1 MSTYLKRISV
11 ICFIFTVIIGQVFMP
26 IISHAQ
32 ELNTTGLVDSFTF
45 DKTEL
50 NYGERSGIR
59 VDFSDKSGNQM
70 KAGDTLTLTL
80 PAELTGYSKRID
92 LKNDAGVSFGTC
104 EVTKTNVV
112 CTFNDT
118 VEKLQNIR
126 GYLYL
131 EFKATSNVGVNQTI
145 PVDTNLGTG
154 LATQRVTI
162 KGPTESTGSSSF
174 IYKTGEIYPDAPN
187 EVKWELN
194 VNASSNKEQLDA
206 DIVLTDTLQ
215 SGQTLKQEGFI
226 IIVGNTGVT
235 PQQFIDQGYGTI
247 TLNGNSFSLRGY
259 KDQVSG
265 KGISIRYSSIIT
277 DSGMNQ
283 DEFYNDYTIDYQ
295 ILNQPPVTVSKN
307 AWVKNINA
315 GGGAQGDLPSKG
327 TLRIVKHI
335 EGNEGKV
342 IPGVSF
348 KLYTESGQQIG
359 DSYTTNQDGVV
370 EAPNLAPGNYYVQ
383 EISAPNYVEFDPQ
396 TKIPFTIK
404 KDDVNGIK
412 LMVPNKLKTTSV
424 AGTKT
429 WEGDNINNRPETIKV
444 DLLQDGK
451 VIATK
456 EVTAANGWKYEFEN
470 LPAVDT
476 AGKAYKYEVKEQ
488 PVSGYQ
494 SHVKGYDIINIK
506 IQEAP
511 EVEDPGKEE
520 TIEELEDSNKPE
532 EPKVTEEPNELEK
545 PEVTDK
551 PEIHVK
557 PEEEQV
563 EEETTEELKEE
574 KPEEPK
580 VTEEP
585 NELEK
590 PEVTD
595 KPEIW
600 VKPEEEQVEEETTEE
615 IKEEKPEEPKV
626 TEEPNEL
633 EKPEVTDKP
642 EIHVTPEEEQVEE
655 ETTEEIKEEK
665 PEEPKVTE
673 EPNELEKPE
682 VTDKPEI
689 HVKPEEEQ
697 VEEETTEEIKEEKPE
712 EPKVTEEPNEL
723 EKPEVTDKPE
733 IHVKPEEE
741 QVEEETTEEI
751 KEEKPEEPK
760 VTEEPNVL
768 EKPEVTEKPEI
779 HVKPEEEQV
788 EEETTEEI
796 KEEKPEEPKVTEEP
810 NVLEKPEVTEKPEIL
825 VTPGE
830 ESNKEETTEELEE
843 PLKPE
848 EPKVTEEPN
857 VLEKPEVK
865 EKPEILVKP
874 KEEENKEETTEEIEE
889 SLKPEEP
896 KVTEEPNVLEKPEV
910 KEKPEILV
918 KPIEEENKEETTKEL
933 TEEKPEEPKVT
944 EEPNV
949 LEKPEVKEKPEVSN
963 KQEVQD
969 KVEVQNKQEVQSKQD
984 VQNKSEVPSSKEN
997 NKQSKLL
1004 PQTGGTST
1012 ESTSLIAGMFALIFG
1027 AMLFRRKKN

>member
-194 VNASSNKEQLDA
+194 VNASSNKEQLGA

-315 GGGAQGDLPSKG
+315 GGGAQGDLPPKG

-335 EGNEGKV
+335 EGDNTKF
-342 IPGVSF
+342 IPDVTF
-348 KLYTESGQQIG
+348 KLYKESGEQIG
-359 DSYTTNQDGVV
+359 DTYTTGAEGIV
-370 EAPNLAPGNYYVQ
+370 EISNLDPGNYYVT
-383 EISAPNYVEFDPQ
+383 EIKAPEYVDFDPQ
-396 TKIPFTIK
+396 KKFDFTVDATAQK
-404 KDDVNGIK
+404 GVK
-412 LMVPNKLKTTSV
+412 LMIPNKVKTTFIS
-424 AGTKT
+424 GTKT
-429 WEGDNINNRPETIKV
+429 WNDNNATDRPSTIQV
-444 DLLQDGK
+444 DLLKNGDVIQTQD
-451 VIATK
+451 
-456 EVTAANGWKYEFEN
+456 VTAANGWNYTFAN
-470 LPAVDT
+470 IPAYDND
-476 AGKAYKYEVKEQ
+476 GNAYTYTVKEH
-488 PVSGYQ
+488 PVAGYQ
-494 SHVKGYDIINIK
+494 SKVNGYDITNIK
-506 IQEAP
+506 IQEAT
-511 EVEDPGKEE
+511 EVEEEGK
-520 TIEELEDSNKPE
+520 L
-532 EPKVTEEPNELEK
+532 
-545 PEVTDK
+545 
-551 PEIHVK
+551 
-557 PEEEQV
+557 
-563 EEETTEELKEE
+563 ETTEELK
-574 KPEEPK
+574 
-580 VTEEP
+580 
-585 NELEK
+585 
-590 PEVTD
+590 
-595 KPEIW
+595 
-600 VKPEEEQVEEETTEE
+600 
-615 IKEEKPEEPKV
+615 
-626 TEEPNEL
+626 
-633 EKPEVTDKP
+633 
-642 EIHVTPEEEQVEE
+642 
-655 ETTEEIKEEK
+655 
-665 PEEPKVTE
+665 
-673 EPNELEKPE
+673 
-682 VTDKPEI
+682 
-689 HVKPEEEQ
+689 
-697 VEEETTEEIKEEKPE
+697 
-712 EPKVTEEPNEL
+712 
-723 EKPEVTDKPE
+723 
-733 IHVKPEEE
+733 
-741 QVEEETTEEI
+741 
-751 KEEKPEEPK
+751 
-760 VTEEPNVL
+760 
-768 EKPEVTEKPEI
+768 
-779 HVKPEEEQV
+779 
-788 EEETTEEI
+788 
-796 KEEKPEEPKVTEEP
+796 
-810 NVLEKPEVTEKPEIL
+810 
-825 VTPGE
+825 
-830 ESNKEETTEELEE
+830 
-843 PLKPE
+843 
-848 EPKVTEEPN
+848 
-857 VLEKPEVK
+857 
-865 EKPEILVKP
+865 
-874 KEEENKEETTEEIEE
+874 
-889 SLKPEEP
+889 
-896 KVTEEPNVLEKPEV
+896 
-910 KEKPEILV
+910 
-918 KPIEEENKEETTKEL
+918 
-933 TEEKPEEPKVT
+933 EEKPEEPKVT

-949 LEKPEVKEKPEVSN
+949 LEKPEVKEKPEVSV
-963 KQEVQD
+963 KPTEEQEQVETTEDLKEEKPEEPKVTEEPNVLEKPEVKEKPEVSIKPTEEQEQVETTEELKEEKPEEPKVTEEPNELD
-969 KVEVQNKQEVQSKQD
+969 KPEVTEKPEIWVKPEEEQVEEETTEEIKDLEKPEEPKVTEEPNVFEKPEV
-984 VQNKSEVPSSKEN
+984 KE
-997 NKQSKLL
+997 KPEILVK
-1004 PQTGGTST
+1004 P
-1012 ESTSLIAGMFALIFG
+1012 
-1027 AMLFRRKKN
+1027 

>member
-194 VNASSNKEQLDA
+194 VNASSNKEQLGA

-520 TIEELEDSNKPE
+520 TIEELEDPNKPE

-551 PEIHVK
+551 PEIWVK

-642 EIHVTPEEEQVEE
+642 EIHV
-655 ETTEEIKEEK
+655 
-665 PEEPKVTE
+665 
-673 EPNELEKPE
+673 
-682 VTDKPEI
+682 
-689 HVKPEEEQ
+689 KPEEEQ

-733 IHVKPEEE
+733 IHVTPEEE

-810 NVLEKPEVTEKPEIL
+810 NVLEKPEVTDKPEIL

-949 LEKPEVKEKPEVSN
+949 LEKPEVKDKPEVSN

>member
-92 LKNDAGVSFGTC
+92 LKNEAGVSFGTC

-551 PEIHVK
+551 PEIWVK

-563 EEETTEELKEE
+563 EEETTEEL
-574 KPEEPK
+574 
-580 VTEEP
+580 
-585 NELEK
+585 
-590 PEVTD
+590 
-595 KPEIW
+595 
-600 VKPEEEQVEEETTEE
+600 
-615 IKEEKPEEPKV
+615 
-626 TEEPNEL
+626 
-633 EKPEVTDKP
+633 
-642 EIHVTPEEEQVEE
+642 
-655 ETTEEIKEEK
+655 KEEK

-733 IHVKPEEE
+733 IHVTPEEE

>member
-194 VNASSNKEQLDA
+194 VNASSNKEQLGA

-520 TIEELEDSNKPE
+520 TIEELEDPNKPE

-551 PEIHVK
+551 PEIWVK

-642 EIHVTPEEEQVEE
+642 EIHV
-655 ETTEEIKEEK
+655 
-665 PEEPKVTE
+665 
-673 EPNELEKPE
+673 
-682 VTDKPEI
+682 
-689 HVKPEEEQ
+689 KPEEEQ

-733 IHVKPEEE
+733 IHVTPEEE

-768 EKPEVTEKPEI
+768 EKPEVKEKPEI
-779 HVKPEEEQV
+779 HIKPEEEQV